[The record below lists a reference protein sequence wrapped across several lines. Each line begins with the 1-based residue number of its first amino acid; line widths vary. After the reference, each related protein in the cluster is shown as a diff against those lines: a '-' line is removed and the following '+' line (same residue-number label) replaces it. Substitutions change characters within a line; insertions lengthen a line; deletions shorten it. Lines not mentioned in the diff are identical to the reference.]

1 VWFTLMLS
9 ATLALNM
16 CNGVTPEVG
25 PIWAVLTGQ
34 LRNADLSLE
43 TRRDIVMTQHSPGD
57 NVEFDL
63 DVLVPNPPRGTAEI
77 LRVAA
82 MDGSGNRSEDCVP

>member
-1 VWFTLMLS
+1 VWLTIMLS

-16 CNGVTPEVG
+16 CDGVTPEVG

-34 LRNADLSLE
+34 LRNADLSAE
-43 TRRDIVMTQHSPGD
+43 SRRDIVMLQQSPGD
-57 NVEFDL
+57 DVEFDL
-63 DVLVPNPPRGTAEI
+63 DVLVPNPPLGTAEI

-82 MDGSGNRSEDCVP
+82 MDGSGNRSEDCIP